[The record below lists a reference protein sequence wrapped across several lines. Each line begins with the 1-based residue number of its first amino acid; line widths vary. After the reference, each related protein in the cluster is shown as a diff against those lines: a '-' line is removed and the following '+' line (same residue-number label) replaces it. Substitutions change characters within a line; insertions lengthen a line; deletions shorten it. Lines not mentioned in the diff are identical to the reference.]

1 MGTNILL
8 SLIVGVAMTAI
19 VGSQIGP
26 NYIEQIKI
34 KKVQTKT
41 INNQEIIFEGI
52 KRYVTIKQV
61 EPNSLQEV
69 INAGYLDSN
78 VNDNGFNGD
87 YAIVVDKAKG
97 VATITT
103 TITDT
108 KVHEAFLNSFTN
120 MSKPNCTGTISN
132 KVCSTNTFKTTFVIP
147 NEIMHGNALLMT
159 GIPIQATPPDSNIYK
174 YWYDTSGTKVVLK
187 IYNGVSWKEINLGG
201 GAGVSIGSIE
211 TFAGVAAKIPEGYLL
226 CNGQE
231 VSRATYKDL
240 FDVIGTTYG
249 STSGT
254 TFKVPDLRGEFI
266 RGFDAGRNV
275 DIGRIF
281 GSGQTDMFKSHA
293 HRVGGTFNYLNTSP
307 SGVMEGTSD
316 VVIKWVSEYKDT
328 NNIGG
333 VETRPRNIAMNYI
346 IKY

>member
-41 INNQEIIFEGI
+41 INNQNIIFEGI

-69 INAGYLDSN
+69 INAGYLDPN
-78 VNDNGFNGD
+78 VNDNGFNGN

-108 KVHEAFLNSFTN
+108 SVHEAFLNSFTN
-120 MSKPNCTGTISN
+120 MSKPSCTGVISN

-147 NEIMHGNALLMT
+147 NEVMHGNALLMT
-159 GIPIQATPPDSNIYK
+159 GVPIQATPPDSNIYK
-174 YWYDTSGTKVVLK
+174 YWYDTSSGKAILK
-187 IYNGVSWKEINLGG
+187 IHDGSSWKEVQLGG
-201 GAGVSIGSIE
+201 SSEDSVKLIGNQTIEDIKTFTSSPKAPTPLISDNSTNLATTAFVQSLMSGSFSQDLNRIGYVKFPNGFIIQWGYVFMDTSVMTTNVTFKTRFPSMIVAGIV
-211 TFAGVAAKIPEGYLL
+211 
-226 CNGQE
+226 QE
-231 VSRATYKDL
+231 VSGAPSAALSSYTQ
-240 FDVIGTTYG
+240 
-249 STSGT
+249 SGLSIKKLT
-254 TFKVPDLRGEFI
+254 
-266 RGFDAGRNV
+266 AGPAN
-275 DIGRIF
+275 
-281 GSGQTDMFKSHA
+281 SN
-293 HRVGGTFNYLNTSP
+293 FNYF
-307 SGVMEGTSD
+307 
-316 VVIKWVSEYKDT
+316 WVA
-328 NNIGG
+328 IG
-333 VETRPRNIAMNYI
+333 Y
-346 IKY
+346 